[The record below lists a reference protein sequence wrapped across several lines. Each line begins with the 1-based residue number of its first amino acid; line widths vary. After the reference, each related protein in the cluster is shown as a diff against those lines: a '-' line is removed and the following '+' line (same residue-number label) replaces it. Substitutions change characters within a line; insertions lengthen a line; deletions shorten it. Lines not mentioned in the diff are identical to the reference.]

1 MREIVK
7 VWNKET
13 YIDILHRPRDAVRW
27 KSPEKRRTGSWAFL
41 HDNAPAHQS
50 VLVKC
55 FISKK
60 QSDNILPASTEISIE
75 GTALL
80 SCYSHQQECDGGA

>member
-13 YIDILHRPRDAVRW
+13 YIDILHRLRDAIRRIR
-27 KSPEKRRTGSWAFL
+27 PEKCRTDSWAFL

-55 FISKK
+55 FISKEK
-60 QSDNILPASTEISIE
+60 SDDILPP
-75 GTALL
+75 
-80 SCYSHQQECDGGA
+80 